1 MKTANLAIV
10 FTDIKGFTERTS
22 RQTLEQNQT
31 LLRTHHDLLAPV
43 FRAFSGR
50 IIKEIGDAFLVTFES
65 PTQAVLAGVALQ
77 DKLWAHNRDKTGDDR
92 IEVRVAI
99 NVGEVRVEN
108 NDVFGEPV
116 NIAARVEGIAGAG
129 EVYLTESVYLAMNKA
144 EVPSEEVGL
153 FELKGIPGKIRLFK
167 VPHAPYRVGPV
178 VAGTAAPP
186 LEDSAP
192 YGNLGLSKMPDRP
205 GGELTAR
212 AVQLGAAAMHGGE
225 ELVKR
230 AAHGVAGFDGTNSM
244 ARLKRLVPVV
254 AVAGVL
260 LLLGLGARSVFSAS
274 VFSSALEKAVLAVEI
289 ASPSEKNARI
299 ETARKLIADEKDVPE
314 GQYWS
319 GRLQEVRDDPAA
331 PDYYLASARA
341 GHLKAEDR
349 LISLLDHP
357 KCRFRVAALNAI
369 SELRLRKA
377 KGRVEQLAAH
387 GGPDD
392 NGKLFNLV
400 GCDSRTDAA
409 NTLRKLE

>member
-10 FTDIKGFTERTS
+10 FTDILGFAERTS

-31 LLRTHHDLLAPV
+31 LLRTQHDLLAPV

-77 DKLWAHNRDKTGDDR
+77 DTLWAHNRNHVEADR

-99 NVGEVRVEN
+99 NVGEVRVQN

-116 NIAARVEGIAGAG
+116 NIAAGVEGIAGAG

-144 EVPSEEVGL
+144 EVPSEELGL

-178 VAGTAAPP
+178 VAGTAAPVP
-186 LEDSAP
+186 AEDSPP
-192 YGNLGLSKMPDRP
+192 YGNLGLSKMPD
-205 GGELTAR
+205 GAGAELTAR
-212 AVQLGAAAMHGGE
+212 AVQLGAAAVHGGE

-230 AAHGVAGFDGTNSM
+230 AVHGVTTFDPKSSV
-244 ARLKRLVPVV
+244 ARLRRLWPVAALALVVGV
-254 AVAGVL
+254 ATIGVRA
-260 LLLGLGARSVFSAS
+260 ARG
-274 VFSSALEKAVLAVEI
+274 SSLETAVRAVET
-289 ASPSEKNARI
+289 AAPADKNARI
-299 ETARKLIADEKDVPE
+299 EVVRKLLTEEKDE
-314 GQYWS
+314 GERQYWS
-319 GRLQEVRDDPAA
+319 GRLQEAREDPAA
-331 PDYYLASARA
+331 SGYYEAAARV
-341 GHLKAEDR
+341 GHLKAEER
-349 LISLLDHP
+349 LIALLDHP

-369 SELRLRKA
+369 SELKLKKA
-377 KGRVEQLAAH
+377 RPRVELLAGT

-392 NGKLFNLV
+392 GDKLFFV
-400 GCDSRTDAA
+400 GCNSRADAA
-409 NTLRKLE
+409 NTLRQLE